1 MSNHCYCGHS
11 EIMPYCDGSHATLDQ
26 RPAPEVMH
34 GSSPA
39 TPVTHT
45 PPDRKNILDKIFAF
59 FKNDAD

>member
-1 MSNHCYCGHS
+1 
-11 EIMPYCDGSHATLDQ
+11 MPYCDGSHATLDQ